1 MESIPEYTH
10 KINERLELVRS
21 TPKAGLR
28 VRIRRLRDGFYFSP
42 ALNNFVDVA
51 DPEATYDLE
60 DFWYLFDV
68 FFGDPIL
75 KTRTIITLPSIVQDL
90 VFEYQSFDYETVPNP
105 DYPASSTEEFID
117 IPDVSTFEYFFE
129 RHLFGGA
136 PTTVEPSLCKVFGT
150 LKDVSGKPLSGQK
163 IEAYL
168 NRAGFFTHKA
178 GLIGYASTTVTDDS
192 GYFEL
197 PLVVGLDVT
206 INVPIV
212 GFTTRGFVPNLPSVE
227 LTTQT
232 LLSYQP
238 G

>member
-1 MESIPEYTH
+1 MTTIPEYTH

-21 TPKAGLR
+21 TASDGLR
-28 VRIRRLRDGFYFSP
+28 VRIRRIADGFYFDP
-42 ALNNFVDVA
+42 GLNNFVDVSVPGYA
-51 DPEATYDLE
+51 GDVET
-60 DFWYLFDV
+60 FWYEFDPFFDV
-68 FFGDPIL
+68 PEL
-75 KTRTIITLPSIVQDL
+75 KTRTIITLPTIVQDL
-90 VFEYQSFDYETVPNP
+90 LFEYQTFDYLPQALPEDPLAIDETSIV
-105 DYPASSTEEFID
+105 
-117 IPDVSTFEYFFE
+117 TFYE

-136 PTTVEPSLCKVFGT
+136 PSVAEPSLCKVFGT
-150 LKDVSGKPLSGQK
+150 LKDVSGKPLAGQK

-178 GLIGYASTTVTDDS
+178 GLIGYAATALTDET

-206 INVPIV
+206 VNVPIV
-212 GFTTRGFVPNLPSVE
+212 GFSTRGFVPNVSEVE
-227 LTTQT
+227 LSTQS